1 MRGVEHFAHK
11 SSSVVVL
18 VIHQDCVFTLERKR
32 QSPISVHLDR
42 PVSGQITLQRTPVRT
57 RNIHFECAL
66 CCIQQL
72 QLKLES
78 RGMLRLDPRLRFG
91 LEKPLNPVTPEA
103 PYHSY
108 SATLRYTQ
116 CKRLGRSNTCQK
128 IRYRDRVLLIH
139 STGVSYRRKKKCSC
153 VRSERWSDWLQ
164 GQNIPRRCGAFSGM
178 DRFA

>member
-42 PVSGQITLQRTPVRT
+42 PVSRQMALQRMPVPT
-57 RNIHFECAL
+57 RNIHFDCAL
-66 CCIQQL
+66 YCVQQL

-78 RGMLRLDPRLRFG
+78 RGMLRLDPCLRFG
-91 LEKPLNPVTPEA
+91 LEKPLNPVMLEA

-108 SATLRYTQ
+108 SVTLRYTP
-116 CKRLGRSNTCQK
+116 CKRLSDSNLPPESFAK
-128 IRYRDRVLLIH
+128 IGLSTSFVTYFIANATTFPLWRKHDLCMLAGHLL
-139 STGVSYRRKKKCSC
+139 
-153 VRSERWSDWLQ
+153 
-164 GQNIPRRCGAFSGM
+164 
-178 DRFA
+178 